1 MENKDILDTIG
12 DLSELD
18 EIYNLITQTA
28 ATDEIQT
35 DREQIIKDIDA
46 LFQEATEWLTQTEQ
60 TH

>member
-18 EIYNLITQTA
+18 EVYNLITQTA

-46 LFQEATEWLTQTEQ
+46 LFQEVTEWLTQTEQ

>member
-1 MENKDILDTIG
+1 MKNKDILDTIG

-18 EIYNLITQTA
+18 EVYNLITQTA

-46 LFQEATEWLTQTEQ
+46 LFQEVTEWLTQTEQ

>member
-1 MENKDILDTIG
+1 MEDKDILDTIG

-18 EIYNLITQTA
+18 EVYNLITQTA

>member
-18 EIYNLITQTA
+18 EVYNLITQTA